1 MSHSNLLCIFLL
13 LASLEAYPVLG
24 STAQLGDQE
33 NVPVGLVGTINMGG
47 FNIPIFEDLNQERVA
62 AADNG
67 DMVGKIRILRRQNG
81 YIRML

>member
-13 LASLEAYPVLG
+13 LASLQAYPVLG
-24 STAQLGDQE
+24 STAKLGDQE
-33 NVPVGLVGTINMGG
+33 NVLVVGTINMGG